1 MNKKLIAVAVASTF
15 AIPAISQAD
24 STWYGRVNT
33 GISIVDADSAASTS
47 ADIKNISSR
56 FGVKGSTDLGNG
68 LSAVYRYEFGV
79 ASDVADVQDNNR
91 LSFVGLS
98 GSFGT
103 VTMGRVWSAL
113 FNHVGTN
120 VDLSQNVGGDSYW
133 RAGGTYRTSNTL
145 SYAHGTGNVNF
156 QIDME
161 LDGSNAASSTTD
173 SWAAA
178 GTFKAGAASIALGY
192 RDVKDDHEYTGI
204 SAKIG
209 LGAVNMHVGYS
220 TQDDG
225 SADNT
230 TGVALGVSG
239 GSGDISWWAMAEDVS
254 DDDDG
259 TDFSAINLNVLRN
272 MGGGTKT
279 YVEIALDDNGG
290 SDTNEIILG
299 LRKDF

>member
-15 AIPAISQAD
+15 AIPAVSQAD
-24 STWYGRVNT
+24 STWYGRINT
-33 GISIVDADSAASTS
+33 GISIVDTDGADTTT
-47 ADIKNISSR
+47 DIKNISSR
-56 FGVKGSTDLGNG
+56 FGVRGSTDLGNG

-120 VDLSQNVGGDSYW
+120 VDLSQNVGGDSYF
-133 RAGGTYRTSNTL
+133 RAGGTYRTSNAL
-145 SYAHGTGNVNF
+145 SYSHGGGNVNF
-156 QIDME
+156 QVDLE
-161 LDGSNAASSTTD
+161 LDGANAASNTAD

-178 GTFKAGAASIALGY
+178 GTFKAGAASIAVGY
-192 RDVKDDHEYTGI
+192 RDVDGSGEYTGA

-209 LGAVNMHVGYS
+209 LGAINLHVGYS
-220 TQDDG
+220 TNDDG
-225 SADNT
+225 TADNT
-230 TGVALGVSG
+230 TGVVLGVSG
-239 GSGDISWWAMAEDVS
+239 SSGDVSWFALAEDVS
-254 DDDDG
+254 DDDAG
-259 TDFSAINLNVLRN
+259 TDFQAINLNAVRN

-279 YVEIALDDNGG
+279 YVEISLDDNGG
-290 SDTNEIILG
+290 VDRNEIILG